1 MVYIDIIM
9 LLGFAETINKSNWP
23 ELVGVDGNNAKEII
37 ENENRRATGVILPQG
52 TAYSLD
58 ICCNRVFIWVDDKG
72 NTVEVPMLG

>member
-9 LLGFAETINKSNWP
+9 LLGFAETINKSSWP
-23 ELVGVDGNNAKEII
+23 ELVGVNGKNAKEII

-52 TAYSLD
+52 AAHSLD